1 MYTIGE
7 IAKMTDFSE
16 HTLDQRLLYYQ
27 EYRKKLEIML
37 ASLESNLD
45 KIDWKIDYYQ
55 KAVETGT
62 EKIHENSPDLYDLY
76 FKKETDG

>member
-1 MYTIGE
+1 
-7 IAKMTDFSE
+7 
-16 HTLDQRLLYYQ
+16 
-27 EYRKKLEIML
+27 ML